1 MKVFIDDGT
10 STTLETKGDGVQS
23 LAAIG
28 LLRGLSEHG
37 RNTILALEEPESHLH
52 PGAIH
57 RLRDVVFELSAK
69 HQVVLTTHCPLFVDR
84 VRPSTNI
91 IVSDNKARPA
101 SSVQEIRE
109 LLGVR
114 ASDNLRHATFVL
126 LVEGTSDCIAL
137 APILSMCSSKLAS
150 AIRSGTLVI
159 QPLFG
164 ASKLSGKVSEL
175 HLSLCNVHAYLDHDD
190 EGRRAGDVAIQESQ
204 LKHHEIHYVTCNGM
218 SQSELEDVFAA
229 DVYGEIVATKYGISL
244 QHKQFRGNEKWAHR
258 MRNVFLS
265 QGKTWNPKVAEEV
278 KSTVASSV
286 AEAVA
291 RKLADVLIPQK
302 RNSIDALVAALDLRL
317 SMAAG

>member
-1 MKVFIDDGT
+1 
-10 STTLETKGDGVQS
+10 
-23 LAAIG
+23 
-28 LLRGLSEHG
+28 
-37 RNTILALEEPESHLH
+37 
-52 PGAIH
+52 
-57 RLRDVVFELSAK
+57 
-69 HQVVLTTHCPLFVDR
+69 
-84 VRPSTNI
+84 
-91 IVSDNKARPA
+91 
-101 SSVQEIRE
+101 
-109 LLGVR
+109 
-114 ASDNLRHATFVL
+114 
-126 LVEGTSDCIAL
+126 
-137 APILSMCSSKLAS
+137 
-150 AIRSGTLVI
+150 
-159 QPLFG
+159 
-164 ASKLSGKVSEL
+164 
-175 HLSLCNVHAYLDHDD
+175 
-190 EGRRAGDVAIQESQ
+190 
-204 LKHHEIHYVTCNGM
+204 M